1 MSVYVL
7 INIQFLPHL
16 AAQSRILLDIW
27 ICGISKFFLV
37 VWGAVS
43 GFVEAA
49 RDTFISPR
57 AWGGR
62 DHDRTTTRARQD
74 QCALA
79 FSPVGGGRGE
89 ASPALS
95 LLQSP

>member
-1 MSVYVL
+1 MSVNVL

-16 AAQSRILLDIW
+16 AQSRILLDIW

-49 RDTFISPR
+49 RDT
-57 AWGGR
+57 
-62 DHDRTTTRARQD
+62 
-74 QCALA
+74 L
-79 FSPVGGGRGE
+79 
-89 ASPALS
+89 
-95 LLQSP
+95 